1 MKFAKIDRFDLE
13 EKIMSAWNIIED
25 IDLAISCVEDVDM
38 SSKEADRL
46 LNILIGIKEMYS
58 IRFQKLFGSFEEY
71 ISYIE
76 KKDSEEK
83 PRVYVD
89 SLFDEYESMLDKQKK
104 VCDTDILKLDL
115 TD

>member
-38 SSKEADRL
+38 TSKEADRL

-58 IRFQKLFGSFEEY
+58 IRFQQLFGTFEEC
-71 ISYIE
+71 ISFLE